1 MNSFKKALVA
11 SLVFVVTSISM
22 ASSASAA
29 VLSGP
34 TLGNH
39 NIGWSDT
46 GLQFTALQN
55 VTLQSFVFQ
64 NYGANDT
71 IKLTDTLGNILMS
84 YAFTGSGSEQA
95 DTISVNWAL
104 TAGTTYDLISQD
116 PNNSKWAVASFPVS
130 NSDLQ
135 VNGGYGMGSIQ
146 STYWFHFN
154 DLTTG
159 SSSSNVPEP
168 SSVALLGL
176 GLAGL
181 AAARRRKQKAE

>member
-1 MNSFKKALVA
+1 MSSFKNALVA
-11 SLVFVVTSISM
+11 RLIFVVTSIST
-22 ASSASAA
+22 ASLASAA
-29 VLSGP
+29 ILSGP

-39 NIGWSDT
+39 NTGWSNT

-116 PNNSKWAVASFPVS
+116 PNNSKWAAASFPVS

-135 VNGGYGMGSIQ
+135 VNGGYGMGSLQ
-146 STYWFHFN
+146 TSYWFHFN

-159 SSSSNVPEP
+159 SSNVPEP

-176 GLAGL
+176 GLAGI
-181 AAARRRKQKAE
+181 AAARRRKQKIG